1 MVRLTENM
9 VRKQRED
16 DGPDLAGFDPL
27 HPRLLE
33 IAELLR
39 KHPCAPA
46 RKTASFLICSVSPLL
61 MLNSYKK
68 KR

>member
-16 DGPDLAGFDPL
+16 DGPDLAGFDSL

-39 KHPCAPA
+39 KHPCAP
-46 RKTASFLICSVSPLL
+46 RPQNRFFSYLL
-61 MLNSYKK
+61 RQPFAYVEFI
-68 KR
+68 